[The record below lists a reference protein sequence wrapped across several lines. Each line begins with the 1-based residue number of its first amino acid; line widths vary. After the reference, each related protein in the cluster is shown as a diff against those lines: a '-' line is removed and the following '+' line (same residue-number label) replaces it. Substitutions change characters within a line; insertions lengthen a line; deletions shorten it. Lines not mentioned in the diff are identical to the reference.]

1 MRVSRIAAC
10 VRPKRLVCLAV
21 VALAVCASG
30 VAAEQKAETIV
41 ISAEGLADP
50 NADVYQRDKGIM
62 VDDLRRDA
70 RRQLVEKAVGTFVD
84 SATLVENFTV
94 INDRIYTHSQGMIKR
109 IIKESDPWLGKDGL
123 MHMLVQGEVYLGEVR
138 HALED
143 MSKSERLMLIKE
155 SGNPKIS
162 VAVFVR
168 DAARGNSSGRE
179 RSSIAENI
187 LKEQFSRF
195 GYRVWSED
203 QSEALAVNTAPNPE
217 ASNQKNLMASGQGRR
232 ASDFTV
238 LGEAKFKELA
248 VTLKASGIKLK
259 KYALTSWTVK
269 CVDNHTAEE
278 IYFNNKVPR
287 GKSWSD
293 EDAALQDIGRMIA
306 GEFNKDF
313 FQIHLLRPSRIFQL
327 QVYGLPDYDTG
338 ILFKRELIGLRSVL
352 NVDFRDYDAEG
363 FSLYE
368 VDFSGTRGNF
378 LEIVN
383 GTVVK
388 PLNLKFGEEVFK
400 LVSARG
406 DMLKVSF
413 QTDRDVA
420 SLLEHAESMPP
431 ASLAEAAPE
440 RVRELI
446 KDDKILQKV
455 AAMNPPAAAAG
466 KPESTG
472 GTIGGFNAVKDF

>member
-1 MRVSRIAAC
+1 MPSPAAERGLEKRI
-10 VRPKRLVCLAV
+10 RICLAV
-21 VALAVCASG
+21 FALTLYGACGA
-30 VAAEQKAETIV
+30 AAEGVETLV

-50 NADVYQRDKGIM
+50 NAEVYRRDKGIM

-94 INDRIYTHSQGMIKR
+94 ISDRITTQTQGMIKR
-109 IIKESDPWLGKDGL
+109 IIKESEPWLGKDGL

-138 HALED
+138 KALED
-143 MSKSERLMLIKE
+143 MSKTERKMLIKE
-155 SGNPKIS
+155 SGDPKIS
-162 VAVFVR
+162 VAVFAR
-168 DAARGNSSGRE
+168 DAKRGGTAGRE
-179 RSSIAENI
+179 RSAIAENI
-187 LKEQFSRF
+187 LKEQFSAF
-195 GYRVWSED
+195 GYRVWSEED
-203 QSEALAVNTAPNPE
+203 GGGPE
-217 ASNQKNLMASGQGRR
+217 AGAEGANAPEGATAAGRR
-232 ASDFTV
+232 KASDFTV
-238 LGEAKFKELA
+238 VGEAKFKELA
-248 VTLKASGIKLK
+248 VTLKASGIQLK

-269 CVDNHTAEE
+269 CVDNFTAEE
-278 IYFNNKVPR
+278 IYFNNKVPKS
-287 GKSWSD
+287 KSWPD
-293 EDAALQDIGRMIA
+293 EDAALEDIGRMIA

-313 FQIHLLRPSRIFQL
+313 FQTHLLRPSRVFQL
-327 QVYGLPDYDTG
+327 QVVGLPDYDTG
-338 ILFKRELIGLRSVL
+338 VLFKRELIGLRSVL

-363 FSLYE
+363 LSLYE

-388 PLNLKFGEEVFK
+388 PLNLKFGGEVFK

-406 DMLKVSF
+406 DLVKVSF

-420 SLLEHAESMPP
+420 ALLARAESMPP
-431 ASLAEAAPE
+431 ASLAEAAPD

-446 KDDKILQKV
+446 KDEKIMEKV
-455 AAMNPPAAAAG
+455 AAMNPASASAPDPKSAQ
-466 KPESTG
+466 